1 MFSDGI
7 EALRGKGLLR
17 VIRDRNAHLKPF
29 EKSEVLKNA
38 LSADFEPY
46 GSSHILIEGCEYINF
61 SSNDYLGLSSNRL
74 IMETAKEAIDT
85 YGFGAGAS
93 RLLSGGTDLNLKLE
107 NIIAEFKGTESA
119 LVFNS
124 GYTANTGVIPAI
136 TDENS
141 VIFSDELNHA
151 SIVDGC
157 RLSRAKKIIYNHV
170 DMQHLSDLIKRENA
184 TRKIV
189 ISDTLFSMDGDIAPL
204 RELYDICLQN
214 DAILY
219 IDDAHGTGLL
229 GDGRGALSHF
239 EIIPTPWIIQ
249 MGTLSKALGS
259 FGAFVAAGRETI
271 QWLINK
277 TRGLIFSTALPA
289 CIIAASIKAIEIIRD
304 DSTLIKTLWGNRER
318 LFQGLRE
325 LGFDT
330 LKSRTP
336 IIPLVPPPL
345 FAEDAIENTNI
356 FSEILKKNYIYA
368 PAIRPPTVK
377 IPRIRFSVIASHT
390 AQDIDILLN
399 ILRDIRNNPAHNLI
413 GLS

>member
-1 MFSDGI
+1 MFSDEI
-7 EALRGKGLLR
+7 EILKKKGLLR
-17 VIRDRNAHLKPF
+17 VIRDRNAYLKPI
-29 EKSEVLKNA
+29 EKSEVLKNS
-38 LSADFEPY
+38 LPVDFELY

-74 IMETAKEAIDT
+74 IMDAAKQAIDI
-85 YGFGAGAS
+85 YGFGSGAS

-107 NIIAEFKGTESA
+107 NIIAQFKGTESA
-119 LVFNS
+119 IVFNS
-124 GYTANTGVIPAI
+124 GYTANTSVIPAI
-136 TDENS
+136 TDEDT

-157 RLSRAKKIIYNHV
+157 RLSRAKKIIYNHA
-170 DMQHLSDLIKRENA
+170 DMQHLWDLMKKDNSR
-184 TRKIV
+184 RKIV
-189 ISDTLFSMDGDIAPL
+189 ITDTVFSMDGDIAPL

-219 IDDAHGTGLL
+219 IDDAHGTGVL
-229 GDGRGALSHF
+229 GNGRGALPHF
-239 EIIPTPWIIQ
+239 GISPTPWIIQ

-259 FGAFVAAGRETI
+259 FGAFVAAGKETI

-289 CIIAASIKAIEIIRD
+289 CVIAASIKAIEIIRD
-304 DSTLIKTLWGNRER
+304 DSTLTKTLWDNRER
-318 LFQGLRE
+318 LFRGLGE

-330 LKSRTP
+330 SKSRTP
-336 IIPLVPPPL
+336 IIPLIPPPL

-356 FSEILKKNYIYA
+356 FSEILKRNHIYA

-399 ILRDIRNNPAHNLI
+399 ILRDMRNGTDHI
-413 GLS
+413 MK